1 LIQGFSFDKEYIMN
15 EIFMKRAIELA
26 AKGIGKVDPNPL
38 VGAVIVKDQRIIGE
52 GYHQFFGGPHAE
64 VNAFIN
70 ANESVEG
77 ADMYVTLEPCA
88 HYGKTPPCALKII
101 DQKIKRVFI
110 STLDPNPLVN
120 GKGVQLLE
128 DAGIEVYSGL
138 MDQENRHLNR
148 AFLKHIKTGMPYVIM
163 KSAMTADGKTATY
176 AFDSKWITNEKSRAY
191 VHQIRTELMGIM
203 VGVNT
208 INKDDSKLTARVDQ
222 KDFRHPVRIIL
233 DTLLEINLNAY
244 VVATSREIQ
253 TIVMTTNKA
262 SQQKIDVLESKGV
275 NVIVCQQKDDEID
288 LFDAMK
294 QIGKLGINSILL
306 EGGSTVN
313 FSALQSGIVDEVI
326 CFVAP
331 KIIGGKNALTPVGG
345 LGISKVSDAIAL
357 KLYDVIR
364 FDDDVCLKYVVTKE
378 AF

>member
-1 LIQGFSFDKEYIMN
+1 MN

-38 VGAVIVKDQRIIGE
+38 VGAVIVKDNRIIGE
-52 GYHQFFGGPHAE
+52 GYHQVFGGPHAE

-345 LGISKVSDAIAL
+345 LGVSKVSDAIAL

-378 AF
+378 AC